1 MTTVRLLLAILLA
14 SSQMPLAATLSTPR
28 AVTAGAPWPATVTV
42 HRGAKPFTGAAP
54 MLTFRNGLTRRT
66 VTAGRTGR
74 TGTYRARVTLPFA
87 GTWSAEA
94 RAAGK
99 RIALRSV
106 SVRAAAPVSS
116 ILPTADAFGICGG
129 ERDFLPQYAATLD
142 GGSVWVACRR
152 SYELGRVEAAS
163 GGLSALLPAGA
174 QAPQSIAA
182 GGGAIW
188 SVSRGPWLTR
198 LDTATGQVTTIG
210 LGGVSSYIWFAAG
223 SVWVADDT
231 RSRLLRIDPGTRR
244 VVADIQVGDGTAA
257 LVTDGTHA
265 WAVNHR
271 DASLDRVDLATNA
284 VTRLGR
290 LPGEAPERMAL
301 FAGSLWITGR
311 GTDLLRVDPATGA
324 VRATLEIGAGGVD
337 VAAAGGRIWVAAAS
351 AADDRSGLP
360 VLEHLYA
367 VDPATTTIAETLAP
381 IGRLVVDGVATDGTT
396 LWIADVV
403 GGRLYRLRRG

>member
-1 MTTVRLLLAILLA
+1 MTTVRLLLAVLLA
-14 SSQMPLAATLSTPR
+14 APPLAATLSTPR
-28 AVTAGAPWPATVTV
+28 AVTAGAPWQATLTV

-54 MLTFRNGLTRRT
+54 ALTFRNGLTRRT
-66 VTAGRTGR
+66 VTAARTAR
-74 TGTYRARVTLPFA
+74 KGTYSARVTLPFT
-87 GTWSAEA
+87 GTWKAEA
-94 RAAGK
+94 RAGGK
-99 RIALRSV
+99 RITLRSV
-106 SVRAAAPVSS
+106 SVGAAAPVPS
-116 ILPTADAFGICGG
+116 ILPTADAFPICGG
-129 ERDFLPQYAATLD
+129 ERDFLPQYATALD
-142 GGSVWVACRR
+142 GDSVWVACRR
-152 SYELGRVEAAS
+152 SAEFGRVEAAT
-163 GGLSALLPAGA
+163 GGLRALLPAGS
-174 QAPQSIAA
+174 QPPQSIAA

-210 LGGVSSYIWFAAG
+210 LGGESSYVWFAAG
-223 SVWVADDT
+223 YVWAADDT
-231 RSRLLRIDPGTRR
+231 RSRLIRIDPATRHT
-244 VVADIQVGDGTAA
+244 VAEMQVGDGTAA
-257 LVTDGTHA
+257 FVSDGTHA
-265 WAVNHR
+265 WALNHR
-271 DASLDRVDLATNA
+271 DATLDRIDLATSA

-324 VRATLEIGAGGVD
+324 VQATVEIGAGGVD
-337 VAAAGGRIWVAAAS
+337 VAAAGGRIWVAAAN
-351 AADDRSGLP
+351 AGDDRSGLP

-381 IGRLVVDGVATDGTT
+381 TGRLVVDGVATDGTT

>member
-1 MTTVRLLLAILLA
+1 M
-14 SSQMPLAATLSTPR
+14 
-28 AVTAGAPWPATVTV
+28 
-42 HRGAKPFTGAAP
+42 
-54 MLTFRNGLTRRT
+54 
-66 VTAGRTGR
+66 
-74 TGTYRARVTLPFA
+74 
-87 GTWSAEA
+87 
-94 RAAGK
+94 
-99 RIALRSV
+99 
-106 SVRAAAPVSS
+106 
-116 ILPTADAFGICGG
+116 
-129 ERDFLPQYAATLD
+129 
-142 GGSVWVACRR
+142 
-152 SYELGRVEAAS
+152 
-163 GGLSALLPAGA
+163 
-174 QAPQSIAA
+174 
-182 GGGAIW
+182 
-188 SVSRGPWLTR
+188 
-198 LDTATGQVTTIG
+198 
-210 LGGVSSYIWFAAG
+210 
-223 SVWVADDT
+223 WVADDT

-311 GTDLLRVDPATGA
+311 GTDLLRVDPAT
-324 VRATLEIGAGGVD
+324 
-337 VAAAGGRIWVAAAS
+337 AS